1 MAYSLKVNCE
11 CSDVLLIS
19 VQESANSDVIPLGLV
34 YDCIV
39 LYMPLLL

>member
-1 MAYSLKVNCE
+1 MASSLKVNSE
-11 CSDVLLIS
+11 CPDVLLGS

-39 LYMPLLL
+39 LYMPFLL